1 MFENSGAVK
10 QNVATKGMKKMV
22 KHELA
27 VWFGIV
33 ALETTGCWNRHHSK
47 RRNRSLSIRVDQ
59 ELKNTADDVGDN
71 NKIAEQTAWF
81 RLLY

>member
-33 ALETTGCWNRHHSK
+33 ALETTGC
-47 RRNRSLSIRVDQ
+47 
-59 ELKNTADDVGDN
+59 
-71 NKIAEQTAWF
+71 
-81 RLLY
+81 